1 MATDSEPETA
11 EVEDE
16 MSCFVGKPPPYAV
29 TDAVAADIEE
39 DEVSC
44 FVGKPPP

>member
-1 MATDSEPETA
+1 MATDLELETA

-16 MSCFVGKPPPYAV
+16 ISCFGGKPPPYAV

-39 DEVSC
+39 DGVSC
-44 FVGKPPP
+44 LAGRPPP